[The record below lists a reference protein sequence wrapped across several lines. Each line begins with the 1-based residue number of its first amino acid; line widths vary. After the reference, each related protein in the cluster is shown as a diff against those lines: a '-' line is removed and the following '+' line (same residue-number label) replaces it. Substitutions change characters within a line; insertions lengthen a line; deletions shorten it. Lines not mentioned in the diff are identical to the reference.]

1 MPRWCVLFLFLTVA
15 SCVRYY
21 DPPEGW
27 EGEYT
32 APEVLNQALVRAES
46 KVDPMESA
54 EDLSV
59 VATIQIAREG
69 EMLEFAYVVRWKRPN
84 SFSIEVTGGPLA
96 GRRIV
101 SDGERIAEIVDGKV
115 TRPEIAHEETG
126 IQQFMNRLFVL
137 HFFRTGAGS
146 AAQMKENT
154 KGPKGE
160 PWVHLYKS
168 DARNRPYYLM
178 LDAATLEPRLLRTY
192 VPYQDGTDRAI
203 DTFFEDYR
211 VDPRAGRVPF
221 VWKSYE
227 GNKLREELRIRSI
240 AWNQELAA
248 DAFAIPR

>member
-1 MPRWCVLFLFLTVA
+1 MARWCVLFLFLTFA

-21 DPPEGW
+21 SPPEGW

-32 APEVLNQALVRAES
+32 APEVLNQALMRASS
-46 KVDPMESA
+46 KIDPMESA
-54 EDLSV
+54 ADLSV
-59 VATIQIAREG
+59 VASIEIARDG
-69 EMLEFAYVVRWKRPN
+69 ETQKFAYVVRWKRPG

-101 SDGERIAEIVDGKV
+101 SDGERIAEIVGGEV
-115 TRPEIAHEETG
+115 TRPDIGHDETG

-146 AAQMKENT
+146 EAEMKENT
-154 KGPKGE
+154 KGPQGE
-160 PWVHLYKS
+160 PWIHLYKS

-178 LDAATLEPRLLRTY
+178 LDAASLEPKLLRTY

-203 DTFFEDYR
+203 DTFFEDFR
-211 VDPRAGRVPF
+211 NDPRAGRVPF

-227 GNKLREELRIRSI
+227 GNKLREELRIQSI
-240 AWNQELAA
+240 AWNQNLAD
-248 DAFAIPR
+248 DAFVIPR